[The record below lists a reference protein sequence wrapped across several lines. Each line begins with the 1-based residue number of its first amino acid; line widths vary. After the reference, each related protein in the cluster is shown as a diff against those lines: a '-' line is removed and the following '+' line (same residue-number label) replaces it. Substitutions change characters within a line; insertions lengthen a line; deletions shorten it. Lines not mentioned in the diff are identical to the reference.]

1 MEPALKQRLMGAA
14 VLVALA
20 IIFLPMVFDGPA
32 PPPPPAAALP
42 LGVPASPDRPL
53 QTREIPLA
61 LPTQTPVATPPGA
74 TSSNA
79 DPNRLA
85 TVDVATTP
93 RPDLMN
99 APGPVAA
106 TPAGAAPNSA
116 PTVTPTGTL
125 TPKPV
130 APAAANPANTP
141 AAPPSSTAAT
151 TAPVATAT
159 VAAATIAATPPAVA
173 PTVPAPTPA
182 PLAATPP
189 LPAGGRYV
197 VNLGSYGNSANAQAL
212 LGRLKAGGVQAYAE
226 SIQLDGKPATRL
238 RAGPYASRASAETA
252 SAAAR
257 RVQSDLATAV
267 IGLETA
273 DAAPARAA
281 PAVAG
286 GFVIQ
291 VGAFKSEAEANV
303 LRDRIRNGGYATFV
317 EKVARDGG
325 SLWRVRVGPEI
336 QRAKAE
342 ETRLALQQRFQLEA
356 QVLTYP

>member
-1 MEPALKQRLMGAA
+1 MDPALKQRLMGAA

-61 LPTQTPVATPPGA
+61 LPTQTPLVTPPVA
-74 TSSNA
+74 PAVST

-99 APGPVAA
+99 APAPVAA
-106 TPAGAAPNSA
+106 APAVATPASA
-116 PTVTPTGTL
+116 PTVTPIGTL
-125 TPKPV
+125 TPVPT
-130 APAAANPANTP
+130 TP
-141 AAPPSSTAAT
+141 AATQPATPAVPVAAPATSAPATAT
-151 TAPVATAT
+151 TPVPKPATPVATM
-159 VAAATIAATPPAVA
+159 TP
-173 PTVPAPTPA
+173 VPAPSTTPTPTPA
-182 PLAATPP
+182 LPAAPT
-189 LPAGGRYV
+189 PAGGRYV

-212 LGRLKAGGVQAYAE
+212 LGKLKAGGVQAYSE
-226 SIQLDGKPATRL
+226 TIQVDGKPVTRL

-257 RVQSDLATAV
+257 RVQADLTTVV

-273 DAAPARAA
+273 DAAPAHAA
-281 PAVAG
+281 PPVAG

-317 EKVARDGG
+317 EKIARDGG
-325 SLWRVRVGPEI
+325 NLWRVRVGPEL
-336 QRAKAE
+336 QRSKAE

>member
-61 LPTQTPVATPPGA
+61 LPTQTPMATPPA
-74 TSSNA
+74 APAPSA
-79 DPNRLA
+79 DPNQLA
-85 TVDVATTP
+85 TVDVVTTQ

-99 APGPVAA
+99 APSPAAGNPAVANP
-106 TPAGAAPNSA
+106 TVA
-116 PTVTPTGTL
+116 PTVAPSGTL
-125 TPKPV
+125 TPAPGAANSAIAPV
-130 APAAANPANTP
+130 AASATPVVMPTAAATPPPTPTPTPTTAAAKPAVAPVVQAPTP
-141 AAPPSSTAAT
+141 AAP
-151 TAPVATAT
+151 
-159 VAAATIAATPPAVA
+159 
-173 PTVPAPTPA
+173 
-182 PLAATPP
+182 TPP

-212 LGRLKAGGVQAYAE
+212 LGRLKAGGVQAYSE

-238 RAGPYASRASAETA
+238 RAGPYASRAAAETA

-267 IGLETA
+267 IGLESA
-273 DAAPARAA
+273 DVAPARVA
-281 PAVAG
+281 PPVAG

-342 ETRLALQQRFQLEA
+342 ETRLVLQQRFQVEA